1 MGVVNA
7 GITEI
12 TASLPDSLRRIGR
25 GDGGQTVVIGFVK
38 RTPLGYLPIVLRF
51 VGLALVLSLIV
62 FRQPFAGLDAGP
74 LTPALQS
81 VRVGVPQWV
90 AAVAIY
96 LVYLAVSFA
105 KNGRYVGQ
113 PGAEL
118 HFTRFQKIVRTLKP
132 GERLFVFDPR
142 VQPYAVVSTKP
153 VVVTM
158 EPVEGNARDNI
169 ALTYRGALILRVT
182 DTFRLLEQGGFK
194 TFLQQLGEVY
204 ESVVKDAMLTVP
216 AREFGTFL
224 VEPVRIPAGGGE
236 SLTDRLGQLQGSD
249 LTVELLTNISEI
261 DELDIST
268 FGLEEPGEPRRRAL
282 IGRLQSLAQGY
293 GIEILDHLPQGSLTS
308 EAYLRTL
315 SLSLVSS
322 ITRLR
327 QATETLKEITEEE
340 LSEEVAAKVADL
352 QLGVLGIERVIREV
366 EAITHTLQD
375 AANKDAIVHAR
386 KAAIVNTGDGILRE
400 ALSLTEGLLA
410 RLRAEGV
417 ATAGLDAYLR
427 ERDDILRG
435 LEAGSARLPKLRR
448 FVTDQPGTAQFLPD
462 ADLLERLLSE
472 SGTAAAL
479 AKLRGTVQEGGTD
492 ALEARVAEFERQL
505 AGLDAEAIMT
515 RLTGALGAIPSG
527 SGISTEAYSV
537 DRIRA
542 HVDDITRRAE
552 AEVGVLTP
560 GEPELE
566 PKLEVEG
573 A

>member
-1 MGVVNA
+1 MNA

-12 TASLPDSLRRIGR
+12 TASLPDSLRRIGKA
-25 GDGGQTVVIGFVK
+25 GDGGQTVVISFVK
-38 RTPLGYLPIVLRF
+38 RTPLGFVPITLRF
-51 VGLALVLSLIV
+51 VGLALVLSLIA
-62 FRQPFAGLDAGP
+62 FREPFAGLEAGP

-81 VRVGVPQWV
+81 VRISLPQYV
-90 AAVAIY
+90 AAV
-96 LVYLAVSFA
+96 LVYLAYLAVAFA
-105 KNGRYVGQ
+105 KNGRFVGQ

-118 HFTRFQKIVRTLKP
+118 HFTRFRKIVRTLKP
-132 GERLFVFDPR
+132 GERTFILDPR
-142 VQPYAVVSTKP
+142 VQPYAVVSTKA

-158 EPVEGNARDNI
+158 AAVEGNARDNI
-169 ALTYRGALILRVT
+169 GLTYRGALVLRVT
-182 DTFRLLEQGGFK
+182 DTFKLLEQGGFG

-204 ESVVKDAMLTVP
+204 ESVVKDAMLSVS

-224 VEPVRIPAGGGE
+224 VEPVTLPVGGGE

-249 LTVELLTNISEI
+249 LTVELLTTISEI

-268 FGLEEPGEPRRRAL
+268 FGLDEPAQPRRRAL
-282 IGRLQSLAQGY
+282 LGRLQSLAQGY
-293 GIEILDHLPQGSLTS
+293 GIELLDHLPQGSLTS

-340 LSEEVAAKVADL
+340 LGEEIAAKVADL

-366 EAITHTLQD
+366 ESITHTLQD
-375 AANKDAIVHAR
+375 PANQDAIVNAR

-427 ERDDILRG
+427 ERDAILRG
-435 LEAGSARLPKLRR
+435 FEEGTQRLPKVTR
-448 FVTDQPGTAQFLPD
+448 FVTDQPGTAQLLPD
-462 ADLLERLLSE
+462 ADVFERLLNE

-492 ALEARVAEFERQL
+492 ALEARVAAFERQL
-505 AGLDAEAIMT
+505 AGLDAEAVMT
-515 RLTGALGAIPSG
+515 RLTAALAAISSG

-542 HVDDITRRAE
+542 QVDDITRRA
-552 AEVGVLTP
+552 AADVGGLVTQ

-566 PKLEVEG
+566 S